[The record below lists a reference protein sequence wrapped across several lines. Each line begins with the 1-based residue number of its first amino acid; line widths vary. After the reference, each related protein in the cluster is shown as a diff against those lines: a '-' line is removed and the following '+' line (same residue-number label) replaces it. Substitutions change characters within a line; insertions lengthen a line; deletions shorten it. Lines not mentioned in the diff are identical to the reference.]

1 MAKNHKYWKSFAAT
15 EEDKKLASTGTD
27 PLEEGLKDL
36 GWFANS
42 KRIVS
47 QKIKKTRESFGEEVG
62 NSVVSGVLA
71 LFVLGLIPFASVYSY
86 LHAPEN
92 MALIDSLSVSIFL
105 VTMFMASL
113 ITTIYHCMKH
123 GTPQKRVLGKLD
135 HIMCYYAIF
144 GVYAPVCLS
153 LVGGKLGIGILIAE
167 GVLAIAGTLLM
178 ALGYPENKF
187 VSKLAILDYG
197 VMGILFVFMFK
208 SFKVAATPISFWL
221 LFAGLCVYIVGLFF
235 YSGKKFKF
243 SHMVWHLLVLGA
255 SVCHILALVYFFR

>member
-1 MAKNHKYWKSFAAT
+1 MAKNQKYWKSFAAT
-15 EEDKKLASTGTD
+15 EDDMKLENAGTD

-71 LFVLGLIPFASVYSY
+71 LYVLGLIPFASIYSY
-86 LHAPEN
+86 LHAPEG
-92 MALIDSLSVSIFL
+92 MAKIDALGVSIFL

-123 GTPQKRVLGKLD
+123 GTAQKRVFGKLD
-135 HIMCYYAIF
+135 HIMCYYAIA

-178 ALGYPENKF
+178 ALGYPENKI
-187 VSKLAILDYG
+187 VSKMALSVYG
-197 VMGILFVFMFK
+197 VMAILFVFLLKPFK
-208 SFKVAATPISFWL
+208 AAATPVSFWL

-243 SHMVWHLLVLGA
+243 SHMVWHLLVLAA